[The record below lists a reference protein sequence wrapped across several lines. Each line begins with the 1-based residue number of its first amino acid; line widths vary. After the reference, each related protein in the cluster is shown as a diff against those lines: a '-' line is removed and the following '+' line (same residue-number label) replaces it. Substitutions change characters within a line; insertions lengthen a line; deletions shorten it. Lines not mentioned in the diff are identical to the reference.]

1 MNPKEIF
8 SIKEKR
14 EFERI
19 ALKIFYYQ
27 ALECKPYKEYL
38 DNLGYNTKNV
48 SSVSEIPYL
57 PVSFFKSREVITGNT
72 PAEKVFSSSA
82 TTGMTPS
89 RHHVTDL
96 SVYNRSLSLGFKIR
110 YGKASDYVI
119 VALLPSYLEREG
131 SSLVYMAEILMK
143 ESGHP
148 DNGFYL
154 YNQKELYEKLVKIKK
169 SGSKC
174 ILLGVS
180 FALVDFAGAF
190 PLDFP
195 GLIVMETGGM
205 KNTGR
210 ELSRKEI
217 HNIICKGFGVNT
229 VHSEYGMAELLS
241 QAYSR
246 REGLFFPPPWM
257 KVIIRDLNNPF
268 RHLSPG
274 KRGGINI
281 IDLANLNS
289 CSFIETGDMGIKRA
303 GNSFEV
309 LGRIQH
315 TELRGCNLLLD

>member
-1 MNPKEIF
+1 LNPKEIF

-19 ALKIFYYQ
+19 ALKIFRYQ
-27 ALECKPYKEYL
+27 AFECKPYKEYL
-38 DNLGYNTKNV
+38 DNLGFNRENV
-48 SSVSEIPYL
+48 SSLRDIPFL
-57 PVSFFKSREVITGNT
+57 PVSIFKSREVITGNA

-89 RHHVTDL
+89 LHHVTDL
-96 SVYNRSLSLGFKIR
+96 SLYNHSLSLGFRLR
-110 YGKASDYVI
+110 YGKASDYAI

-131 SSLVYMAEILMK
+131 SSLVYMAEMLMK

-180 FALVDFAGAF
+180 FALVDFATAF

-195 GLIVMETGGM
+195 ELIVMETGGM

-210 ELSRKEI
+210 ELSRQEI
-217 HNIICKGFGVNT
+217 HNIICKGFGVKT

-241 QAYSR
+241 QAYSQG
-246 REGLFFPPPWM
+246 EGLFFPPPWM
-257 KVIIRDLNNPF
+257 EVIIRDLNNPI
-268 RHLSPG
+268 RYLSSG

-289 CSFIETGDMGIKRA
+289 CSFIETGDMGVKTA
-303 GNSFEV
+303 GDSFEV
-309 LGRIQH
+309 HGRIKFS
-315 TELRGCNLLLD
+315 ELRGCNLLLE